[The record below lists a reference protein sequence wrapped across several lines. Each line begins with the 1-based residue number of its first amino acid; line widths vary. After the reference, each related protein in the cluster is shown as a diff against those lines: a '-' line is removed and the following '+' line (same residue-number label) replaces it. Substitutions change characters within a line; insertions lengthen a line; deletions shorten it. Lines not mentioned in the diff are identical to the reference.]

1 MLKVSKRLHLLVVV
15 AMTLTAA
22 AFAGS
27 VAAGSALADDG
38 HQWDSPETPPTLSGD
53 WAGLNRCPVDNPTM
67 LAADGV
73 TNIALCL
80 AVTSP
85 NGSLTIGGLTLPTK
99 ASNLQAGVVINETG
113 QGATL
118 VSPADGAAEN
128 ESIEVPNGLQALICP
143 SSGRLAWRVCRPPR
157 HDGRDYEHSS
167 QLTNLTVSMVQAG
180 EPSNFNLFA
189 GLSLNQPL
197 LSLPVKIH
205 LQNRLLGNRCYIGSD
220 AEPIIIQPENTTA
233 PTVKGEEFDGNGTPD
248 PNGPLTKIQLADT
261 QGSSSFAVP
270 AATGCG
276 FMGIFDEAIDN
287 HMSLPSAAGKNSL
300 VFNEAK
306 TEIVALTIPEGVA
319 PNDGQELSKAW
330 HSAVQPEE
338 ENEGRHHRH
347 GH

>member
-1 MLKVSKRLHLLVVV
+1 MLKVPKRLHLLVVV

-27 VAAGSALADDG
+27 VVAGSALADGG
-38 HQWDSPETPPTLSGD
+38 HQWESPETPPTLSGD

-67 LAADGV
+67 LAADGL
-73 TNIALCL
+73 TNIAFCL
-80 AVTSP
+80 TVASP

-99 ASNLQAGVVINETG
+99 ASDLQAGVVLNETDG
-113 QGATL
+113 SATL

-143 SSGRLAWRVCRPPR
+143 SHGRLSWRVCRPPR

-167 QLTNLTVSMVQAG
+167 QLTNLTVSMVPAG
-180 EPSNFNLFA
+180 EPSNFSLFA

-197 LSLPVKIH
+197 LSLPVKLH

-220 AEPIIIQPENTTA
+220 AEPIVIQPENITEPA
-233 PTVKGEEFDGNGTPD
+233 VHFEAFDGNGTPD
-248 PNGPLTKIQLADT
+248 PNGLMTLIQLVDT

-287 HMSLPSAAGKNSL
+287 HMGLPSAAGKNSL

-306 TEIVALTIPEGVA
+306 TVLVAISTPEGVA